1 MKSGIY
7 KITNSVNNKF
17 YIGSAVYFPK
27 RFSRHKSDLIK
38 NIHSNKKLQNSVNKY
53 GLDNFKF
60 EVLAT
65 CPKEYCIKLE
75 QWFIDNLKPK
85 YNLSPTAGSNLG
97 SRYKRR
103 SNLTKGQIITILND
117 YKTLSIK
124 DIAIKN
130 NIKEVVVKGLIFKS
144 GVAQDIKKEIG
155 FELSKIR
162 KPIIGE
168 NNKQQRFTKEQI
180 EEIANLYNS
189 GKQPKYIAIQLF
201 NDEKLRYAI
210 AKLAK
215 GISYKEY
222 SYLFDS
228 TISYHGKQKQN

>member
-7 KITNSVNNKF
+7 KITNLINNKF
-17 YIGSAVYFPK
+17 YIGSAIYFPK
-27 RFSRHKSDLIK
+27 RFSRHKTDLIK
-38 NIHSNKKLQNSVNKY
+38 NIHSNKKLQNSVNKH

-60 EVLAT
+60 EILVT
-65 CPKEYCIKLE
+65 CPPEYCIKLE
-75 QWFIDNLKPK
+75 QWFIDNLKPE
-85 YNLSPTAGSNLG
+85 YNLSPTAGNNLG
-97 SRYKRR
+97 SRYRRR
-103 SNLTKGQIITILND
+103 SDLTEIQVKNILND

-130 NIKEVVVKGLIFKS
+130 NIKEVVVKGLIFKPL
-144 GVAQDIKKEIG
+144 VAQDIKKEIG
-155 FELSKIR
+155 FELSKER
-162 KPIIGE
+162 KLIIGD

-180 EEIANLYNS
+180 EQIANLYNS

-215 GISYKEY
+215 GVSYKEY